1 VAYLKRIRSVRHKR
15 TQIFFLVLFT
25 LAGCATLKQ
34 CAYEGVHRDQWQQP
48 EKVIESLAIKPGEEV
63 ADLGAGGGYFTFRL
77 AKAVGPNGT
86 VYAIDVDPDM
96 VQLLEKEAKDKDI
109 RNVDVIRARPD
120 NPLLQSKSV
129 DLIFTVDTYH
139 HLNDRVNYFAR
150 AKKFLRPNGR
160 IAIIDFNRNAW
171 LEGLWRHYT
180 PTEFIKRE
188 MENAGY
194 RLQKEYDFLERQS
207 FLIFTPAP

>member
-1 VAYLKRIRSVRHKR
+1 MAYLKRIRSVRHKR
-15 TQIFFLVLFT
+15 TQFFFLVLLT
-25 LAGCATLKQ
+25 VAGCATLKQ

-48 EKVIESLAIKPGEEV
+48 EKVIELLAIKPGEEV

-96 VQLLEKEAKDKDI
+96 VQLLEKEAKDKDL

-139 HLNDRVNYFAR
+139 HLNDRVDYFAR